1 MSQNKVE
8 EALLE
13 ERKVQ
18 ALEKI
23 SKSLAILVLW
33 FEEVDKEEWGERIQY
48 YLSEFLEIPG
58 ILLLLFIRNAI
69 YLTCLTVL
77 VFLT

>member
-33 FEEVDKEEWGERIQY
+33 FEEIDKEEWGERIQY
-48 YLSEFLEIPG
+48 YLSEFLEKG
-58 ILLLLFIRNAI
+58 ESEKKDES
-69 YLTCLTVL
+69 
-77 VFLT
+77 

>member
-33 FEEVDKEEWGERIQY
+33 FEEIDKEEWGERIQY
-48 YLSEFLEIPG
+48 YLSESKIVHIP
-58 ILLLLFIRNAI
+58 LNLFPMVKCRLNRKWN
-69 YLTCLTVL
+69 
-77 VFLT
+77 

>member
-1 MSQNKVE
+1 MSVE
-8 EALLE
+8 ENLLE

-33 FEEVDKEEWGERIQY
+33 FEEIDKEEWGERIQY
-48 YLSEFLEIPG
+48 YLAEFLDKGED
-58 ILLLLFIRNAI
+58 
-69 YLTCLTVL
+69 TKKDES
-77 VFLT
+77 

>member
-33 FEEVDKEEWGERIQY
+33 FEEIDKEEWGERIAW
-48 YLSEFLEIPG
+48 YLDLWKQNYVDPLNKDE
-58 ILLLLFIRNAI
+58 
-69 YLTCLTVL
+69 
-77 VFLT
+77 

>member
-33 FEEVDKEEWGERIQY
+33 FEEIDKEEWGPRLEW
-48 YLSEFLEIPG
+48 YLSEWHKKISE
-58 ILLLLFIRNAI
+58 NNSK
-69 YLTCLTVL
+69 
-77 VFLT
+77 

>member
-1 MSQNKVE
+1 MSVE
-8 EALLE
+8 ENLLE

-33 FEEVDKEEWGERIQY
+33 FEEIDKEEWGERIQY
-48 YLSEFLEIPG
+48 YLAEFLEKG
-58 ILLLLFIRNAI
+58 D
-69 YLTCLTVL
+69 TQDKDE
-77 VFLT
+77 

>member
-1 MSQNKVE
+1 MSVE
-8 EALLE
+8 ENLLE

-48 YLSEFLEIPG
+48 YLAEFLEKG
-58 ILLLLFIRNAI
+58 VD
-69 YLTCLTVL
+69 TKKDES
-77 VFLT
+77 

>member
-33 FEEVDKEEWGERIQY
+33 FEEIDKEEWGERIQY
-48 YLSEFLEIPG
+48 YLSEFLEKGEPKKE
-58 ILLLLFIRNAI
+58 NES
-69 YLTCLTVL
+69 
-77 VFLT
+77 

>member
-33 FEEVDKEEWGERIQY
+33 FEEIDKEEWGERIQY
-48 YLSEFLEIPG
+48 YLSEFLEKGEPEKE
-58 ILLLLFIRNAI
+58 NES
-69 YLTCLTVL
+69 
-77 VFLT
+77 

>member
-33 FEEVDKEEWGERIQY
+33 FEEIDKEEWGERIQY
-48 YLSEFLEIPG
+48 YLSEFLEKG
-58 ILLLLFIRNAI
+58 ESEKENES
-69 YLTCLTVL
+69 
-77 VFLT
+77 

>member
-48 YLSEFLEIPG
+48 YLSELLEKGEPKKK
-58 ILLLLFIRNAI
+58 NES
-69 YLTCLTVL
+69 
-77 VFLT
+77 

>member
-33 FEEVDKEEWGERIQY
+33 FEEVDKEEWGETIQY
-48 YLSEFLEIPG
+48 YLSEFLEKGEPEKK
-58 ILLLLFIRNAI
+58 NES
-69 YLTCLTVL
+69 
-77 VFLT
+77 